1 MAIVRQSIEIEI
13 KCCCQRAASASVAA
27 PVSASVSAVVV
38 GFLLPPLTCAHSYFS
53 VFFSPLCRIY
63 LFLFILTFW
72 LGLCSPEIVI

>member
-13 KCCCQRAASASVAA
+13 KCCCQRAAVASASAA
-27 PVSASVSAVVV
+27 ASTLVVVV
-38 GFLLPPLTCAHSYFS
+38 GFLLPPLTCAHSYFL
-53 VFFSPLCRIY
+53 VFFSPLCCIY